1 MTAETLS
8 GFLGNVG
15 TVFTSLV
22 DWMGDIGSTV
32 LSTPVLFV
40 PCVIGFAF
48 VAVGLFKSIRG

>member
-1 MTAETLS
+1 MEASALS
-8 GFLGNVG
+8 TFLTNVG

-22 DWMGDIGSTV
+22 GWMGSIGSTI

>member
-1 MTAETLS
+1 MAEGALS
-8 GFLGNVG
+8 GFLTNVG

-22 DWMGDIGSTV
+22 GWMGSIGSTI

>member
-1 MTAETLS
+1 METSALS
-8 GFLGNVG
+8 TFLTNVG

-22 DWMGDIGSTV
+22 GWMGSIGSTI

>member
-1 MTAETLS
+1 MEASALS
-8 GFLGNVG
+8 TVLTNVG

-22 DWMGDIGSTV
+22 GWMGSIGSTI